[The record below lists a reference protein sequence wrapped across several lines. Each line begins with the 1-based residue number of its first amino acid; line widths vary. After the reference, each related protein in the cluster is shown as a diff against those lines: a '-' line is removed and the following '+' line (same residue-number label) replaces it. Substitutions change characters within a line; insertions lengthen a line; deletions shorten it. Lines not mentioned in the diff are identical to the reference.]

1 MSPEVTSRD
10 AQVRLLDR
18 PRAPVERA
26 ARQRPGRTGA
36 ARTVDRVARGSGAA
50 GRWGLVFA
58 LVAVLVAVPV
68 VVTAWPATDDDR
80 SAAEL
85 RAAALASGNI
95 PFSGYAES
103 QGGLALP
110 QTDQLGTVLAFCR
123 SRTTMRVWWRGPS
136 NNRVDVVTAAG
147 ETDTYRDTYGSWTWE
162 YEPDRVTRTAA
173 SPLALPTAGDLLP
186 NTLAIRLLS
195 DADPAELSR
204 IGAERVAGRDALGI
218 RLRPAEPVS
227 SIDRVD
233 IWVDAATGLPL
244 ELLLTAKGAQNPA
257 IDSRYLDVDPSEP
270 AAAITD
276 FTPPADATYRTGDD
290 LGVLRRNSTHLPPA
304 TFPATLA
311 GLPRRTIDGAPA
323 GIAVYG
329 RGVTLLTVVP
339 LPGRLTRDLQQAA
352 DQDVTAV
359 PDALGTRLSAGP
371 IDILLVGRGGGSSY
385 GLIGTV
391 TIDAL
396 EQAAR
401 ELPDLAGRP

>member
-1 MSPEVTSRD
+1 
-10 AQVRLLDR
+10 
-18 PRAPVERA
+18 
-26 ARQRPGRTGA
+26 
-36 ARTVDRVARGSGAA
+36 
-50 GRWGLVFA
+50 VFA

-68 VVTAWPATDDDR
+68 VVAAWPATDDDR

-85 RAAALASGNI
+85 RAAALASGSI

-103 QGGLALP
+103 RGGLALP
-110 QTDQLGTVLAFCR
+110 QTDQLGTVVDLFS

-162 YEPDRVTRTAA
+162 YEPDRVTRTAT

-195 DADPAELSR
+195 ESDPAELSR

-218 RLRPAEPVS
+218 RLRAAEPVS

-257 IDSRYLDVDPSEP
+257 IDSRYLDVDPSVP
-270 AAAITD
+270 PAAITD

-290 LGVLRRNSTHLPPA
+290 LGVLRRNSGHLPPV

-311 GLPRRTIDGAPA
+311 GLPRRTIAGAPA

-371 IDILLVGRGGGSSY
+371 IGILLVGRGGDGSSY